1 MAWPRFDVVSDD
13 TPAAGGGLLTRR
25 AFLKGAAA
33 LGAGAAISAEAADA
47 HLTGALPSQKAPGRA
62 FSGYGQPS
70 SFEKD
75 VQRAILEPYGA
86 AAPGNGQSFTPLH
99 LLRGII
105 TPSGLHFERHHHG
118 VADIDPKQHRLFVHG
133 LVKHPLKFTVDR
145 LLRYPMVTRTLFL
158 ECARNSSRN
167 ALPEPAQATCGELHG
182 LVSCSEWT
190 GVPLGTLLEEAG
202 IDAKAKWVVAQGADA
217 ASLTRSIPI
226 DPAMDDAIVA
236 LWQNGERLRPE
247 QGYPMRLVLPGLESC
262 IGVKWLHRV
271 KVTDA
276 PAYSR
281 EEVAEGADLLPE
293 GKSQLFHFA
302 MGVKSVITQPSPG
315 WSLQGRGFYE
325 IAGLAWSGSDRIA
338 KVEISADGGK
348 TWAPAELQEPVLS
361 KSFTRFR
368 LAWNWNG
375 TPAVLMSRA
384 TDQRGQTQPARSAWL
399 QQYGAGQR
407 RHYNA
412 VQAWQVESDGTLRN
426 VHL

>member
-1 MAWPRFDVVSDD
+1 MIWPRFAAVSDD

-33 LGAGAAISAEAADA
+33 LGAGVALSAEAADA
-47 HLTGALPSQKAPGRA
+47 HLTGALPSQRSPGRA

-70 SFEKD
+70 VFEKD
-75 VQRAILEPYGA
+75 VQRIIQESYGA
-86 AAPGNGQSFTPLH
+86 SAPGNGQSFTPLH
-99 LLRGII
+99 LLRGTI

-133 LVKHPLKFTVDR
+133 LVKQPLKFAIDR
-145 LLRYPMVTRTLFL
+145 LMRYPMVTRTLFL
-158 ECARNSSRN
+158 ECARNSARN
-167 ALPEPAQATCGELHG
+167 TLPEAAQVTCGELHG

-190 GVPLGTLLEEAG
+190 GVPLGILLEETG
-202 IDAKAKWVVAQGADA
+202 IDAKAKWIVAQGADA

-226 DPAMDDAIVA
+226 DPAMDNAIVA

-247 QGYPMRLVLPGLESC
+247 QGYPMRLVLPGFESC
-262 IGVKWLHRV
+262 LGVKWLRRV
-271 KVTDA
+271 KVTEA

-281 EEVAEGADLLPE
+281 EDVAEGADLMPD
-293 GKSQLFHFA
+293 GKSRLFQFT
-302 MGVKSVITQPSPG
+302 MGVKSVITQPAPG
-315 WSLQGRGFYE
+315 WSLNGRGFYE

-375 TPAVLMSRA
+375 APAVLMSRA
-384 TDQRGQTQPARSAWL
+384 TDQRGQTQPTRSAWL
-399 QQYGAGQR
+399 QLHGVAQR

-412 VQAWQVESDGTLRN
+412 TQAWQVESDGTLRN
-426 VHL
+426 VYA